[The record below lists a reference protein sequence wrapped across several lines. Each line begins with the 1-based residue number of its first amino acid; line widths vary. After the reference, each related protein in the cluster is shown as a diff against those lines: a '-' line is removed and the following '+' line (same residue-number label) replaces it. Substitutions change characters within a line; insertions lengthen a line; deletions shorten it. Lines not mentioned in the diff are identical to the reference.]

1 MKRLWIFDFD
11 GTLVDSEVAIR
22 KCYLQVTAELIPER
36 LDYVKNIL
44 IGPTLEETTKL
55 IITKENLHLKEKF
68 FIKFQKEYDEKIV
81 LETPIFPGVD
91 DVIKLLKKNGD
102 SLSILTNKRSYPTQ
116 KLIQYYQ
123 WNDLFEWVACTDD
136 YSEAK
141 NKTEILKI
149 KNINQKNYEEIFL
162 VGDTVGDAIAAKN
175 HQIKFIKAVYGY
187 GKQQNWE
194 NISIYKSIDSF
205 NELKTFL

>member
-36 LDYVKNIL
+36 LDYV
-44 IGPTLEETTKL
+44 
-55 IITKENLHLKEKF
+55 
-68 FIKFQKEYDEKIV
+68 
-81 LETPIFPGVD
+81 
-91 DVIKLLKKNGD
+91 
-102 SLSILTNKRSYPTQ
+102 
-116 KLIQYYQ
+116 
-123 WNDLFEWVACTDD
+123 
-136 YSEAK
+136 
-141 NKTEILKI
+141 